1 MLYTKSL
8 SCDSVITHLQ
18 GKDVSQPEN
27 REMWVEIIQMDDNFS
42 MNNLEE
48 IVTNFNSKTN
58 EIPWSDEVEFFT
70 SGAAAGW
77 ISALEIRDRS
87 LFASTRFNVGT
98 APLIVKKRY
107 QEFYVFL
114 NAFSA
119 DDANNG
125 KFLRL
130 AGVILSTGNKN
141 IPAPFYVPLPV
152 LHIIKSVSAINNW
165 DVSDLIEKSVILG
178 LADIQKNNVE
188 IKSKPPEP
196 DIIKLSVDFGGFD
209 NLSYLIKLMEENDY
223 SIRDMGIGMIV
234 YHYLRRAKKT
244 IIKVIGKKRYKAL
257 CKKLRNDFRDF
268 IDEKIL
274 DK

>member
-27 REMWVEIIQMDDNFS
+27 RKMWVEIIQMDDNFS

-70 SGAAAGW
+70 SRAAAGW

-87 LFASTRFNVGT
+87 LFAFTRFNVGT

-188 IKSKPPEP
+188 IKSKPPEHMMKFS
-196 DIIKLSVDFGGFD
+196 IDFGGFD
-209 NLSYLIKLMEENDY
+209 NLSYLIKLMEEKDY

-234 YHYLRRAKKT
+234 YHYFRRAKKT
-244 IIKVIGKKRYKAL
+244 IIKVIGEKRYKTL
-257 CKKLRNDFRDF
+257 RKKLRNDFRDF

>member
-18 GKDVSQPEN
+18 DKDFSQPEN
-27 REMWVEIIQMDDNFS
+27 REMWVEIIQMNDNFS

-48 IVTNFNSKTN
+48 IITNFNSETN

-87 LFASTRFNVGT
+87 LFAFTRFNVGT

-107 QEFYVFL
+107 QEFYVFF

-141 IPAPFYVPLPV
+141 ISAPFYVPLPV
-152 LHIIKSVSAINNW
+152 LHIIKSVSEINNW

-178 LADIQKNNVE
+178 LEDIQKNNVQIE
-188 IKSKPPEP
+188 SKPLERT
-196 DIIKLSVDFGGFD
+196 IKLSVDSGGID
-209 NLSYLIKLMEENDY
+209 NLFHLIKLIEENHF

-257 CKKLRNDFRDF
+257 RKKLVRDF

>member
-18 GKDVSQPEN
+18 DKDLSQPEN

-48 IVTNFNSKTN
+48 IVKNFNSETN

-87 LFASTRFNVGT
+87 LFAFTRFNVGT

-119 DDANNG
+119 DDGNNG

-141 IPAPFYVPLPV
+141 IPAPFYVPLSV
-152 LHIIKSVSAINNW
+152 LHIIKSVSGINNW

-178 LADIQKNNVE
+178 LEDIQKNNVQ
-188 IKSKPPEP
+188 IKSKPPEH
-196 DIIKLSVDFGGFD
+196 IIKFSVDSGGID
-209 NLSYLIKLMEENDY
+209 NLFHLIKLIEENHF
-223 SIRDMGIGMIV
+223 SIRDMGIGGAIV
-234 YHYLRRAKKT
+234 YFYLKKVRKT

-257 CKKLRNDFRDF
+257 RKKLRNDFRDF